1 MVIGMV
7 KDKDVSGVLKQL
19 PQDATYFFAK
29 RRSRRAMA
37 AEDLEKLASSF
48 GLKGTAIKD
57 VNQAIEAARRSASA
71 EDLVFVGGSNFVV
84 AEIENL

>member
-1 MVIGMV
+1 
-7 KDKDVSGVLKQL
+7 
-19 PQDATYFFAK
+19 
-29 RRSRRAMA
+29 MA